1 MGHSDGDTV
10 CHAVADAL
18 LGASA
23 LGDVGEHFPE
33 SDAAIEG
40 ISGST
45 LLRRVVELLGGA
57 GFTPSSCDVTVVADR
72 PAIAPR
78 RQEIRSRLAEVLRSR
93 STGLREGHASRGLG
107 ARGRR
112 DRMPRSRGG
121 DVSAGTAV
129 VRSSDELITGRRAVA
144 EAIGA
149 GRAVEVLVA
158 PGAGR
163 NQGLRAVLDAAER
176 ARVPVREVGRAD
188 LDQLA
193 RDHRGVIARIH
204 PAGSNTSFLSERDL
218 GETEWAEDAI
228 AVVLDG
234 IEDPQNL
241 GASARSAEAAGAS
254 VLVSRTHRGAPVTDA
269 AIRASAGALLHL
281 RHARVANIA
290 RAIERLQAAGFSAVG
305 LDGSAERSIFDTRC
319 PDGRIAIVLGSE
331 GSGLS
336 RLVRERCDL
345 LVALPMRG
353 RVDSLN
359 AAASLAAA
367 LYAFVLPRGRGG
379 NG

>member
-1 MGHSDGDTV
+1 M
-10 CHAVADAL
+10 
-18 LGASA
+18 
-23 LGDVGEHFPE
+23 
-33 SDAAIEG
+33 
-40 ISGST
+40 SG
-45 LLRRVVELLGGA
+45 
-57 GFTPSSCDVTVVADR
+57 
-72 PAIAPR
+72 
-78 RQEIRSRLAEVLRSR
+78 
-93 STGLREGHASRGLG
+93 
-107 ARGRR
+107 
-112 DRMPRSRGG
+112 
-121 DVSAGTAV
+121 GTAV
-129 VRSSDELITGRRAVA
+129 ARSSDELITGRRAVA
-144 EAIGA
+144 EAIGT
-149 GRAVEVLVA
+149 GRAIEVLVT
-158 PGAGR
+158 PGARR
-163 NQGLRAVLDAAER
+163 NQGLRAVLGAADR

-204 PAGSNTSFLSERDL
+204 PAGSNAAFLSERDL

-254 VLVSRTHRGAPVTDA
+254 VLVSRTHRGAPVTGA
-269 AIRASAGALLHL
+269 AVRASAGALLHL

-305 LDGSAERSIFDTRC
+305 LDGSAERSIFDTPC
-319 PDGRIAIVLGSE
+319 PDGRVAIVLGSE
-331 GSGLS
+331 GAGLS

-353 RVDSLN
+353 RVASLN

-367 LYAFVLPRGRGG
+367 LYAFVLPRARGG
-379 NG
+379 NQ